1 MCAGLWIS
9 EMFQREKGKGT
20 APSQAERLQQPVR
33 TMSEIAPGQE
43 KYRHP
48 REAEFHLLLV
58 RRRYCVIEPDWIDR
72 HQRGR
77 RLLGSCLSFRVCC
90 PTFGHI
96 ADPDQHALSQI

>member
-1 MCAGLWIS
+1 
-9 EMFQREKGKGT
+9 MFQREKGKGT

-58 RRRYCVIEPDWIDR
+58 RRRYCVIAPDWIDR

-77 RLLGSCLSFRVCC
+77 RLFGRCLSIRVLCA
-90 PTFGHI
+90 TLRHM
-96 ADPDQHALSQI
+96 AAADQHALRSEEHTSEPQSL